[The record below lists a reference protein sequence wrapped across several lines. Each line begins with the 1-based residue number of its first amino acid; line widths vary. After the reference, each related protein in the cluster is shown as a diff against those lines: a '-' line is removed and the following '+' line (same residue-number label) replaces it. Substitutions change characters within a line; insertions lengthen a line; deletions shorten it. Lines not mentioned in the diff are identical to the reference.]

1 MTQPGTRD
9 AGQLSVS
16 AAARLLGVSVSSL
29 RAWAAAGEVPHER
42 TPGGH
47 RRFDREVLRAWLA
60 ERGGELPEQASG
72 RIGPLVAGRIEARP
86 EVARIIIGMDRRI
99 VADALSLMADAHH
112 LSARRRQARADRM
125 AEQVTDL
132 ADALG
137 TGDLSVCLRESEWQ
151 AHRHGAAGL
160 PATQPVGEALAL
172 ARAVERVLRDHGCPR
187 DDLDAA
193 RAALDRITWRAA
205 AGLAAGRR
213 SREIAHDAHDGLSHA
228 A

>member
-9 AGQLSVS
+9 AEQLSVS

-29 RAWAAAGEVPHER
+29 RAWAAAGQVPHER

-47 RRFDREVLRAWLA
+47 RRFDREVLREWLG
-60 ERGGELPEQASG
+60 ERGGELPEQPSG

-86 EVARIIIGMDRRI
+86 EVARIITGMDTRI
-99 VADALSLMADAHH
+99 VADALSLMADAHQ
-112 LSARRRQARADRM
+112 LSARRRHARDDRM
-125 AEQVTDL
+125 GERVTDL
-132 ADALG
+132 ADAMRS
-137 TGDLSVCLRESEWQ
+137 GDLSVCLREAEWQ

-172 ARAVERVLRDHGCPR
+172 ARAVERVLRDHGCTGA
-187 DDLDAA
+187 DLAA
-193 RAALDRITWRAA
+193 TRAALDRITWRAA

-213 SREIAHDAHDGLSHA
+213 SREIAHDGLGHA

>member
-1 MTQPGTRD
+1 MTQPGIRD

-29 RAWAAAGEVPHER
+29 RAWAAAGQVPHER

-60 ERGGELPEQASG
+60 ERGGELPEQPSG
-72 RIGPLVAGRIEARP
+72 RVGPLVAGRIEARP
-86 EVARIIIGMDRRI
+86 QVARIIAGTARRI
-99 VADALSLMADAHH
+99 VADALSLMADAHQ
-112 LSARRRQARADRM
+112 LSTRRQRARADRM
-125 AEQVTDL
+125 AERVSDL
-132 ADALG
+132 ADAID
-137 TGDLSVCLRESEWQ
+137 TGDLSVCLREAEGQ

-172 ARAVERVLRDHGCPR
+172 ARAVERVLREQGCPP
-187 DDLDAA
+187 DDLAA
-193 RAALDRITWRAA
+193 VRAALDRITWRAA

-213 SREIAHDAHDGLSHA
+213 SREIAHDGIGHA

>member
-1 MTQPGTRD
+1 MTQRGTRD

-29 RAWAAAGEVPHER
+29 RAWAAAGQVPHER

-47 RRFDREVLRAWLA
+47 RRFDREVLREWLG
-60 ERGGELPEQASG
+60 ERGGELPEQPSG
-72 RIGPLVAGRIEARP
+72 RVGPLVAGRIEARP
-86 EVARIIIGMDRRI
+86 DAARVIAGTAPRI
-99 VADALSLMADAHH
+99 VADALSLMADAQQI
-112 LSARRRQARADRM
+112 STRRRQARADRM
-125 AEQVTDL
+125 AERVSDL
-132 ADALG
+132 ADALRS
-137 TGDLSVCLRESEWQ
+137 GDLSVCLREAEWQ

-160 PATQPVGEALAL
+160 PATQPVGESLAL
-172 ARAVERVLRDHGCPR
+172 ARAVERVLREHGCP
-187 DDLDAA
+187 DHDLEAT

-213 SREIAHDAHDGLSHA
+213 SREIAHDGIDHA